1 MNESRS
7 QSNRPSPGQLRSEAP
22 PQGNRWAGRRRRAR
36 ALALVLGLP
45 PEPWPLALAVTLVG
59 LLALAPLAALG
70 LVASQG
76 EALPGLQLDF
86 QGLVPLANTLALVL
100 GVGCAG
106 GLIGTCNGWLTAR
119 CQFPGRRWLRLAQ
132 LLPLA
137 TPSYLLAGTLIDL
150 GSRAGLRIGG
160 LGWATAIL
168 TLGTYSYVVLLS
180 SEAFGRSGARQQE
193 VCRSLAVGPWGS
205 FLRVALPLALPAVAA
220 GVALGAMEVINEFGA
235 VQLLGVPT
243 LSAAI
248 LERWQ
253 GEGDLPG
260 AVGLALV
267 TLLLVGLLLWCER
280 QGRSRSRLWA
290 AGQEGASP
298 ELWPLRGWR
307 CWLAQLVTLAPP
319 LASLAIPLI
328 WISSSWNQLP
338 AQPASDLVALGLRS
352 LGLAL
357 GATGLTLV
365 AALVLSISKRLV
377 KGSLVGV
384 LADGAALGYAIP
396 GTVLALGFLLL
407 GGGWGLA
414 PLLLLVWGYVDR
426 FLAVAKGGLD
436 TALESLAPSV
446 DEAAQSLGCDWVA
459 LVRRIQLPLLRG
471 PLLVAGVLVF
481 VDTVKELPL
490 TFALRPFDFD
500 TLAVRVYQYASDERL
515 GAALVPALVILV
527 LGLLAALALMPSL
540 DEQIPDPQ
548 ALPGLPMPTE
558 SPAP

>member
-1 MNESRS
+1 M
-7 QSNRPSPGQLRSEAP
+7 
-22 PQGNRWAGRRRRAR
+22 
-36 ALALVLGLP
+36 V
-45 PEPWPLALAVTLVG
+45 LVG
-59 LLALAPLAALG
+59 LLALAPLAALA
-70 LVASQG
+70 LVACQG
-76 EALPGLQLDF
+76 GALAGLQLGS
-86 QGLVPLANTLALVL
+86 QGLAPLANTLALVL
-100 GVGCAG
+100 GVGGSG
-106 GLIGTCNGWLTAR
+106 GLLGTCNGWLTAR

-150 GSRAGLRIGG
+150 GSRSGLRIAG
-160 LGWATAIL
+160 LGWAMAVL
-168 TLGTYSYVVLLS
+168 SLGTYSYVVLLS
-180 SEAFGRSGARQQE
+180 SEAFSRSGARQQE

-298 ELWPLRGWR
+298 ELWPLQGWR

-319 LASLAIPLI
+319 LASLGIPLI
-328 WISSSWNQLP
+328 WISSSWEQLP
-338 AQPASDLVALGLRS
+338 AQPPGDLVALGLRS
-352 LGLAL
+352 LALAL
-357 GATGLTLV
+357 AATGLTLG
-365 AALVLSISKRLV
+365 AALILSIGKRLV
-377 KGSLVGV
+377 KGKLVRV

-407 GGGWGLA
+407 GGGLGLA

-436 TALESLAPSV
+436 TAFEGLAPSV

-527 LGLLAALALMPSL
+527 LGLLAAIALMPNL
-540 DEQIPDPQ
+540 DQQIPNPK
-548 ALPGLPMPTE
+548 ALSRLTQPTD
-558 SPAP
+558 